1 MAALVFIRF
10 YKKYS
15 LRGIKTLLEMVTSL
29 ATSFGLQ
36 LKKDYL
42 AQHVVSHK
50 ETVKPIWLVSLIFL
64 RFYLIVL
71 K

>member
-1 MAALVFIRF
+1 MECVSGLGDLNCTGGDDTLMLRTGAKLVLS
-10 YKKYS
+10 KY
-15 LRGIKTLLEMVTSL
+15 
-29 ATSFGLQ
+29 
-36 LKKDYL
+36 YL